1 MKYIKK
7 LTQSFY
13 TVELDNKYFISN
25 QNGFCTRIN
34 FQQYDELNNK
44 E

>member
-7 LTQSFY
+7 LTQHFY

-25 QNGFCTRIN
+25 QNGFCKRIN
-34 FQQYDELNNK
+34 FEQYDKLNT

>member
-7 LTQSFY
+7 LTQHFY

-25 QNGFCTRIN
+25 QNGFCKRIN
-34 FQQYDELNNK
+34 FEQYDKLNST

>member
-7 LTQSFY
+7 LDKTFY
-13 TVELDNKYFISN
+13 TVELDNKYFLSN
-25 QNGFCTRIN
+25 MDGFNKRIN
-34 FQQYDELNNK
+34 FEQYHKLNT

>member
-7 LTQSFY
+7 LNKVFY
-13 TVELDNKYFISN
+13 TVELDNKYFLSD
-25 QNGFCTRIN
+25 QNGFSKKIS
-34 FQQYDELNNK
+34 FEQYDKLNNT

>member
-7 LTQSFY
+7 LNKVFY
-13 TVELDNKYFISN
+13 TVELDNKYFLSD
-25 QNGFCTRIN
+25 QNGFNKRIN
-34 FQQYDELNNK
+34 FEEYDKLNNK

>member
-7 LTQSFY
+7 LNQYFY

-25 QNGFCTRIN
+25 QNGFSKRIS
-34 FQQYDELNNK
+34 FEQFDKLNDT

>member
-7 LTQSFY
+7 LTQHFY
-13 TVELDNKYFISN
+13 TVELDNKYFLSN
-25 QNGFCTRIN
+25 QNGFNKRIN
-34 FQQYDELNNK
+34 FEEYDKLNNT

>member
-7 LTQSFY
+7 LNKVFY
-13 TVELDNKYFISN
+13 TVELDNKYFLSN
-25 QNGFCTRIN
+25 QNGFNKRIN
-34 FQQYDELNNK
+34 FEEYYKLNNT

>member
-7 LTQSFY
+7 LNKTFY
-13 TVELDNKYFISN
+13 TAELDNKYFLSD
-25 QNGFCTRIN
+25 QDEFSKRID
-34 FQQYDELNNK
+34 FDQYDKLNT